1 MTATHAQEEQLMPLT
16 IGRVVLGT
24 MTFGAQV
31 DEAGATEMVRVAR
44 EAGVTMF
51 DTSNNY
57 QGGAA
62 EEMLGRAVRPF
73 RDEVLLA
80 TKGGSHVEQSD
91 ESLKGLGRAALTKA
105 VEASL
110 RRLGTDRIDV
120 YYLHR
125 PDYGTPI
132 EETLATL
139 ADLVAAGKIRH
150 VGQSNFAAW
159 QITEALL
166 LARANGWPEML
177 ISQPMYN
184 LVGRRIEAEYAACA
198 EHFGLFNIVYN
209 PLAGGLLTGKH
220 RIDRAPEPGTRF
232 SREVYRDRYWNG
244 PLFDAVDRLAGLAD
258 AAGVTLVE
266 LALRWVAHRPLTNA
280 VLLGASR
287 LGQLEANLRAIDGG
301 PLDDATAAACDEVWA
316 DVGGAAPLYNR

>member
-1 MTATHAQEEQLMPLT
+1 MTNDPQEEQLMPLT

-31 DEAGATEMVRVAR
+31 DERGAAEMVRVAR
-44 EAGVTMF
+44 DAGVTMF

-57 QGGAA
+57 AGGAA
-62 EEMLGRAVRPF
+62 EEILGRAVKPF
-73 RDEVLLA
+73 RDDVLLA
-80 TKGGSHVEQSD
+80 TKGGSHVEQAD

-105 VEASL
+105 VDASL

-125 PDYGTPI
+125 PDYATPV

-159 QITEALL
+159 QITELLL
-166 LARANGWPEML
+166 LARAHGWPEPL

-198 EHFGLFNIVYN
+198 QHFGLTNIVYN

-220 RIDRAPEPGTRF
+220 RIDRQPEPGTRF
-232 SREVYRDRYWNG
+232 SREIYRDRYWNG
-244 PLFDAVDRLAGLAD
+244 PLFDAVERLATIAG
-258 AAGVTLVE
+258 AAGITLVE
-266 LALRWVAHRPLTNA
+266 LALRWVAHRPLTSA

-287 LGQLEANLRAIDGG
+287 LEQLEANLRAIGGG
-301 PLDDATAAACDEVWA
+301 PLDAATVAACDEVWA